1 MRLTQI
7 ARPRTRTPV
16 PPLDLTVD
24 DVVDERFRE
33 LLGEHAW
40 HVLPG
45 AVRKRFSKRLR
56 QGRSIAYRGVVTRM
70 QMSWPGFCLAHAA
83 RLIGAPLPYDMR
95 SVRQPAVVVVTEDVA
110 TNGQF
115 WIRQYG
121 RRGAFPQTVHSSKR
135 FHGPTGLEEYI
146 GFGIGMALNVEATP
160 SALLFRSDHYFLQ
173 LFGRRVKLPDWLSPG
188 ALVIGH
194 HELGNNWFT
203 FTLSLRSLLFGELIS
218 QEAVFRDAKE

>member
-16 PPLDLTVD
+16 AQAAN
-24 DVVDERFRE
+24 DVFDERFRE
-33 LLGEHAW
+33 LLGADAW
-40 HVLPG
+40 HRLP
-45 AVRKRFSKRLR
+45 APIRTRFSKRLQ
-56 QGRSIAYRGVVTRM
+56 QGRSIAYQGVVTRM

-83 RLIGAPLPYDMR
+83 RLVGAPLPYDIR
-95 SVRQPAVVVVTEDVA
+95 SVDQPAVVVVTEDVA

-135 FHGPTGLEEYI
+135 FQGPTGLEEYI
-146 GFGIGMALNVEATP
+146 GFGIGMALTVEATP
-160 SALLFRSDHYFLQ
+160 TALLFKSDHYFLQ
-173 LFGRRVKLPDWLSPG
+173 LFGFRLRLPRWLSPG

-194 HELGNNWFT
+194 HEMGNDRFT
-203 FTLSLRSLLFGELIS
+203 FTLSLRSRWFGDLIT
-218 QEAVFRDAKE
+218 QDAVFKDAKE

>member
-16 PPLDLTVD
+16 AQAGN
-24 DVVDERFRE
+24 DVFDGRFRE
-33 LLGEHAW
+33 LLGADAW
-40 HVLPG
+40 HRLP
-45 AVRKRFSKRLR
+45 APIRTRFSKRLQ
-56 QGRSIAYRGVVTRM
+56 QGRSIAYQGVVTRM

-83 RLIGAPLPYDMR
+83 RLVGAPLPYDIR
-95 SVRQPAVVVVTEDVA
+95 SVDQPAVVVVTEDVA

-135 FHGPTGLEEYI
+135 FQGPTGLEEYI
-146 GFGIGMALNVEATP
+146 GFGIGMALTVEATP
-160 SALLFRSDHYFLQ
+160 TALLFKSDHYFLQ
-173 LFGRRVKLPDWLSPG
+173 LFGFRLRLPRWLSPG

-194 HELGNNWFT
+194 HEMGNDRFT
-203 FTLSLRSLLFGELIS
+203 FTLSLRSRWFGDLIT
-218 QEAVFRDAKE
+218 QDAVFKDAKE

>member
-7 ARPRTRTPV
+7 ARTRTRTPV
-16 PPLDLTVD
+16 AQAGN
-24 DVVDERFRE
+24 DVFDARFRE
-33 LLGEHAW
+33 LLGTAAW
-40 HVLPG
+40 HRLPV
-45 AVRKRFSKRLR
+45 AIRNRFSKRLQ
-56 QGRSIAYRGVVTRM
+56 QGKSIAYQGVVTRM
-70 QMSWPGFCLAHAA
+70 QMSRPGYYLAHAA
-83 RLIGAPLPYDMR
+83 RLVGAPLPYDIR
-95 SVRQPAVVVVTEDVA
+95 SVDQPAVVVVTEDVA

-135 FHGPTGLEEYI
+135 FQGPTGLEEYI

-160 SALLFRSDHYFLQ
+160 TALLFKSDHYFLQ
-173 LFGRRVKLPDWLSPG
+173 LFGMRARLPRWLSPG

-194 HELGNNWFT
+194 HELGNDGFT
-203 FTLSLRSLLFGELIS
+203 FTLALRSRWFGDLIK